1 MKRSLP
7 IITLLACVAA
17 FAFGIVQL
25 FELRFQ
31 GGDVY
36 PPYSSLRADPLGTM
50 ALYESLERLPDYT
63 LHRDMTEFNRLPEER
78 NVDYLH
84 LAGDEYEWQ
93 DIPADM
99 LRDLDG
105 FLGRGGRL
113 VITFYPRTE
122 LFVFLHNND
131 DSTNSFKPAKSTN
144 GPVEP
149 KKMAKKKRKKKIGT
163 ESYVSLE
170 DKWGF
175 HPVFIKLD
183 QMDDTYAPARVL
195 NQTDLPLPS
204 VLPWHSGIV
213 FSNLDAAW
221 RVIYSRKTNA
231 VVMERKFGRGS
242 VVLASDSY
250 FVSNEAMAKDRHA
263 DLLAWMIGANRT
275 IYFDESHFG
284 IVQSSGIATL
294 MRQYHLEGLA
304 AALALLAGL
313 LIWRNS
319 TSLVPPLIDE
329 KEEHVVA
336 GKDSASGF
344 VNLLRRSIAPNAV
357 LALCFAEWKKTGARS
372 GTASARRIQQAEA
385 VLAAENSVPGRQRD
399 PVTAYRKISE
409 ILTNLKL

>member
-1 MKRSLP
+1 
-7 IITLLACVAA
+7 
-17 FAFGIVQL
+17 
-25 FELRFQ
+25 
-31 GGDVY
+31 
-36 PPYSSLRADPLGTM
+36 
-50 ALYESLERLPDYT
+50 
-63 LHRDMTEFNRLPEER
+63 
-78 NVDYLH
+78 
-84 LAGDEYEWQ
+84 
-93 DIPADM
+93 
-99 LRDLDG
+99 
-105 FLGRGGRL
+105 
-113 VITFYPRTE
+113 
-122 LFVFLHNND
+122 
-131 DSTNSFKPAKSTN
+131 
-144 GPVEP
+144 
-149 KKMAKKKRKKKIGT
+149 
-163 ESYVSLE
+163 
-170 DKWGF
+170 
-175 HPVFIKLD
+175 
-183 QMDDTYAPARVL
+183 
-195 NQTDLPLPS
+195 
-204 VLPWHSGIV
+204 
-213 FSNLDAAW
+213 
-221 RVIYSRKTNA
+221 
-231 VVMERKFGRGS
+231 
-242 VVLASDSY
+242 VLASDSY